1 MPLDRRSINRNKL
14 LWVACTTVL
23 LFLLCFL
30 LLGRLGEVYIAD
42 YDEARHGVS
51 AYEMIRNNDYLVNTY
66 QGEPDYWNLKPPMSF
81 WLISLAYRLFGYNAF
96 ALRFFSA
103 MATLLSACAIAL
115 WAWRE
120 NGRWAVPFIFMI
132 FVANNVIYGLHFARY
147 GDADSQYQFFF
158 TIAMLGALLCD
169 RDLRWIYISGFFFGL
184 AFLTKGLHA
193 VTIPITCFLILLANG
208 QIKKMRLKHYLLV
221 LASGLIVI
229 VPWAAARYL
238 RDGTAF
244 FSGMLST
251 DVADRFG
258 AVADPLD
265 ADVPTFLY
273 YLTPFTRSPAMLIC
287 VGLCLVS
294 IFTLIV
300 TRHPISA
307 ARRHAAIG
315 SLLWVVVPIILYTL
329 ANVKFRWYV
338 YSCLMGMPVLTVT
351 LVYSA
356 LEAVSFRKLMII
368 CLSVAFAGFAFPA
381 YRNVQNVLSTK
392 FSQTIQGF
400 LKEDL
405 DRDLDEGMH
414 AYIQYSENQQTTW
427 MQGSILTA
435 EMYGDVV
442 CLNGGIEGYL
452 SDEESSILYISKD
465 NNTNEITQLQQNE
478 IVRNENY
485 YLIAFEK

>member
-1 MPLDRRSINRNKL
+1 MQQDRRFINRNKT
-14 LWVACTTVL
+14 LWAACTAVL
-23 LFLLCFL
+23 LLLFCFL
-30 LLGRLGEVYIAD
+30 LFGRLGEVHIAD

-66 QGEPDYWNLKPPMSF
+66 QGELDYWNLKPPMSF

-103 MATLLSACAIAL
+103 LATLLSACAIAL

-120 NGRWAVPFIFMI
+120 NGRWAVPFVLMI
-132 FVANNVIYGLHFARY
+132 FIANNVVYGLHFARY

-158 TIAMLGALLCD
+158 TIAMLGALLCY
-169 RDLRWIYISGFFFGL
+169 RNIRWIYISGLFFSF

-208 QIKKMRLKHYLLV
+208 YIKQMRLKHYLLV

-238 RDGTAF
+238 RDGVAF

-251 DVADRFG
+251 DVAGRIG
-258 AVADPLD
+258 AVADPID
-265 ADVPTFLY
+265 ADIPTFLY
-273 YLTPFTRSPAMLIC
+273 YFTPFTRSPAMLIC
-287 VGLCLVS
+287 VALCLIS
-294 IFTLIV
+294 LFTLIV
-300 TRHPISA
+300 TRHRLSA

-315 SLLWVVVPIILYTL
+315 SLLWVVVPIVFYTL

-351 LVYSA
+351 LVYGA
-356 LEAVSFRKLMII
+356 LEAVSVRKLMVA
-368 CLSVAFAGFAFPA
+368 CLSFAFAGFAFSA
-381 YRNVQNVLSTK
+381 YMNIQNVLSTT
-392 FSQTIQGF
+392 FDQTIQGF

-405 DRDLDEGMH
+405 DRYLDEGIH

-427 MQGSILTA
+427 MQGSVLTA
-435 EMYGDVV
+435 EMYGDVI
-442 CLNGGIEGYL
+442 CLNGGVEGYL
-452 SDEESSILYISKD
+452 SDEESAILYISK
-465 NNTNEITQLQQNE
+465 NNNISEITQLQQDE

-485 YLIAFEK
+485 YLIVFEK